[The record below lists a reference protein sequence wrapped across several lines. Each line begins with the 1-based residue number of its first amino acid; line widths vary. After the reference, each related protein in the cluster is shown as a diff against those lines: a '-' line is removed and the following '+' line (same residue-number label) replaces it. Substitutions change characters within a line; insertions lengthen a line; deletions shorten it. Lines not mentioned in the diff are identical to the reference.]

1 LIYFKLKGKGI
12 LMRIKANP
20 SNAPRTCIH
29 AKQELKSTKAND
41 DYLTEFKRCICVY
54 MYVVNKLKNK

>member
-1 LIYFKLKGKGI
+1 
-12 LMRIKANP
+12 MRIKANP